1 MLFYLFLDFI
11 LFIAFNVIFLKY
23 FFSTGLL
30 FELFDIKVFNDHFL
44 IRLRL
49 LEVEFFLDVLN
60 IKSFIRNF
68 KFGVCNLSR
77 LRPTGVQVFDN

>member
-1 MLFYLFLDFI
+1 MLFYFFFDFI

-44 IRLRL
+44 IGLRL
-49 LEVEFFLDVLN
+49 LEVKFFLDVLN

-68 KFGVCNLSR
+68 KFGDCNLSR
-77 LRPTGVQVFDN
+77 LWPTGVQVFDN

>member
-1 MLFYLFLDFI
+1 MLFYLLLDFI
-11 LFIAFNVIFLKY
+11 LFITFNVIFLKY

-44 IRLRL
+44 ICLRL
-49 LEVEFFLDVLN
+49 LKVKFFFYVLN

-77 LRPTGVQVFDN
+77 LRPTGVKIFDN